1 MLCTCINVLYILVH
15 VIGDQE
21 ECSASWESIQYS
33 CRHVCITSSD
43 LHSDTYLVHPHPT
56 IGRCTHTQ
64 TTKFKNWNI
73 RSSVEE
79 CGAKFIRGFK
89 LKAIIVWRIVIG
101 RSLYVEQIAFFNP
114 EKSTTCQH
122 SRGSDISSM

>member
-1 MLCTCINVLYILVH
+1 VLRGRVSSIAVGMSVLH
-15 VIGDQE
+15 PLI
-21 ECSASWESIQYS
+21 SIQIPGTPS
-33 CRHVCITSSD
+33 
-43 LHSDTYLVHPHPT
+43 PT
-56 IGRCTHTQ
+56 IVRCTHTQ

-122 SRGSDISSM
+122 IVEAVI